1 MDGNRFAERN
11 VDALDQ
17 QYTRSVD
24 AAQAFVARTP
34 AVVKD
39 LLNHTNYTW
48 AAHNLKQAAD
58 AHIDLGLLHWRRG
71 IDPRADFEGAF
82 RACSALDD
90 LVKKHLLPKS
100 GYDLSLVYAA
110 LFLMGRKA
118 QIDYVDVDACTEFRW
133 PAYQY
138 RLVHALH
145 DVEPTERLTKLMDG
159 YLEKND
165 ALPEKIFE
173 SYFQLLG
180 LRPSK
185 LDMEERVRRAK
196 TTWVERRREALAPE
210 GRALDGHGLMNE
222 LYVDIYLAAVL
233 KKIGWVGPT
242 VHVWKWD

>member
-1 MDGNRFAERN
+1 MN
-11 VDALDQ
+11 ALDQ
-17 QYTRSVD
+17 QYAQSVD

-39 LLNHTNYTW
+39 LLKHSNPEW
-48 AAHNLKQAAD
+48 AAQNLKQAAD

-82 RACSALDD
+82 RACSALDE
-90 LVKKHLLPKS
+90 VVRRHLLPKS
-100 GYDLSLVYAA
+100 SFDLSLVYAA
-110 LFLMGRKA
+110 LFLMREPTR
-118 QIDYVDVDACTEFRW
+118 IDYVDVDACLEHRW

-138 RLVHALH
+138 RLVNALH
-145 DVEPTERLTKLMDG
+145 DVAPTERLTKLVDG
-159 YLEKND
+159 NLETYD
-165 ALPEKIFE
+165 ALPERIFE

-196 TTWVERRREALAPE
+196 ATWVERRREPLAPE
-210 GRALDGHGLMNE
+210 GRALDGHGVMNE

-233 KKIGWVGPT
+233 KKIGWTGHT
-242 VHVWKWD
+242 VHAWIWD